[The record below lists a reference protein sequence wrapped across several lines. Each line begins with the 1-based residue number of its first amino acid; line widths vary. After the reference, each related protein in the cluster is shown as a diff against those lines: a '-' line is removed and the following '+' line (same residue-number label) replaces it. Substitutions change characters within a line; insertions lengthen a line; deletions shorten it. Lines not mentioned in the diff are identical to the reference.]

1 MFLTVTTKDGAGK
14 AKPNVAFT
22 LKRGEAA
29 PRNPGVTLYGDVASF
44 DDMLLAPV
52 SPAGASVTLTDNG
65 SAINGVTDSNGTAT
79 FTIRQDN
86 SPGYKT
92 PLTVALASDDTI
104 SSSLD
109 TIFTVLTSPDI
120 STASFWGRMVDTI
133 SVNGK
138 TLHRPLLASEV
149 SSATPAS
156 TPDVNNENW
165 ALAHTIDAS
174 KLDFEKQC
182 GSLGK
187 APTYS
192 ELQTLHNSISSLGW
206 PLTSFSYLSSSASSG
221 SFYCGMNMSTG
232 AQNCAIDVSKTAG
245 FATCFQ

>member
-1 MFLTVTTKDGAGK
+1 M
-14 AKPNVAFT
+14 
-22 LKRGEAA
+22 
-29 PRNPGVTLYGDVASF
+29 
-44 DDMLLAPV
+44 
-52 SPAGASVTLTDNG
+52 
-65 SAINGVTDSNGTAT
+65 
-79 FTIRQDN
+79 
-86 SPGYKT
+86 
-92 PLTVALASDDTI
+92 SDDTVI
-104 SSSLD
+104 SSLD
-109 TIFTVLTSPDI
+109 TIFTVHTSPDI
-120 STASFWGRMVDTI
+120 PTASFWGNMVDTVT
-133 SVNGK
+133 VNGK

-156 TPDVNNENW
+156 TPTVNNEIW
-165 ALAHTIDAS
+165 ALAHTIDAN

-192 ELQTLHNSISSLGW
+192 ELQTLHGSMNSLGW
-206 PLTSFSYLSSSASSG
+206 PMTSFSYLSSSASSG

>member
-1 MFLTVTTKDGAGK
+1 MT
-14 AKPNVAFT
+14 
-22 LKRGEAA
+22 
-29 PRNPGVTLYGDVASF
+29 
-44 DDMLLAPV
+44 
-52 SPAGASVTLTDNG
+52 
-65 SAINGVTDSNGTAT
+65 
-79 FTIRQDN
+79 
-86 SPGYKT
+86 
-92 PLTVALASDDTI
+92 
-104 SSSLD
+104 
-109 TIFTVLTSPDI
+109 
-120 STASFWGRMVDTI
+120 
-133 SVNGK
+133 
-138 TLHRPLLASEV
+138 
-149 SSATPAS
+149 
-156 TPDVNNENW
+156 NW